1 MPVTF
6 LKKYWSFHRAIDD
19 YGLAET
25 RELLWKSYQYSAT
38 FLLVR
43 AQFFCSVNSPLTD
56 LNS

>member
-43 AQFFCSVNSPLTD
+43 ASFSVV
-56 LNS
+56 